1 MPLSGPPLA
10 NEGFV
15 PLHRVLQK
23 GLEARPDDIAFASA
37 LTRKTWRQL
46 ENESDN
52 YARHLLS
59 LGLKPGDRVATL
71 MPNRCALLIHYLGC
85 FKARLVA
92 ETATCL
98 LPLGQPH
105 VGERI
110 QKICDSRHC

>member
-59 LGLKPGDRVATL
+59 LGLKAGDRVATL
-71 MPNRCALLIHYLGC
+71 MPNRCALLIITSAVSRRGWWRC
-85 FKARLVA
+85 RST
-92 ETATCL
+92 TAIWRRRSIT
-98 LPLGQPH
+98 
-105 VGERI
+105 R
-110 QKICDSRHC
+110 SR